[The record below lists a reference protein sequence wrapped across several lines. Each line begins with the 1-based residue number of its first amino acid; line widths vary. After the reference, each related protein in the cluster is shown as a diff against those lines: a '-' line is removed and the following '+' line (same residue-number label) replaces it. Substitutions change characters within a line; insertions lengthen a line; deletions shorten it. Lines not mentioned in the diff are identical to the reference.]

1 MAEFH
6 YGGQAVMEG
15 VMMRGQRHMAVAVRD
30 PQGTIVTH
38 REPLTAFIYTHPI
51 GRLPLVRGLAMLW
64 DTLGLGLRALMF
76 SADVALGEED
86 VEFSGPIAWGT
97 VAVSLAAGVGIFLLL
112 PSAVAKLLDQYV
124 SSPLANS
131 MIEGLIRLAL
141 FLAYVYAIGLLPDIR
156 RVFAYHGAE
165 HMTINAYEAGVSL
178 DPAHIRTHST
188 AHTRCGTSFLLV
200 VLVLSILIF
209 APFHFSQ
216 WTWRLLSRVVLIPLV
231 AGLAYEFIK
240 FSANHQHSPFL
251 RWAIAPGLVLQ
262 RLTTRQPDDSML
274 EVAIVALEEVLA
286 ADAVTPDTPQAAS

>member
-1 MAEFH
+1 
-6 YGGQAVMEG
+6 MEG

-30 PQGTIVTH
+30 PHDNIVTH

-51 GRLPLVRGLAMLW
+51 GKLPLVRGLAMLW
-64 DTLGLGLRALMF
+64 DTLGLGMRALMF
-76 SADVALGEED
+76 SADVALGEEE

-97 VAVSLAAGVGIFLLL
+97 VAVSLVAGVGLFLLL
-112 PSAVAKLLDQYV
+112 PSAAAKLLDRYVASALV
-124 SSPLANS
+124 SSF
-131 MIEGLIRLAL
+131 IEGLIRLVL

-165 HMTINAYEAGVSL
+165 HMTINAYEAGAPL
-178 DPAHIRTHST
+178 EPAHIRAYST

-240 FSANHQHSPFL
+240 FSANHQHSPLL
-251 RWAIAPGLVLQ
+251 RWAIAPGLLLQ

-274 EVAIVALEEVLA
+274 EVAVTALKEVLDADTA
-286 ADAVTPDTPQAAS
+286 APEATAGTDQ